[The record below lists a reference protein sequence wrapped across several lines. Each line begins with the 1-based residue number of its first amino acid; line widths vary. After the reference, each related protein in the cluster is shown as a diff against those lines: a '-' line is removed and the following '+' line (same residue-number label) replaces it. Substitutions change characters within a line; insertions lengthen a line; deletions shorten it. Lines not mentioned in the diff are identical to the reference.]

1 MRAGQGGL
9 AAGLALGLAVAA
21 LSGIVQAQGGAGTI
35 EGPADAPSAAQ
46 VGDQAPDFT
55 LRDTQGNQHQL
66 SAYLEQ
72 GKPIVLEWFNPGCP
86 FVQKYHAG
94 DNPALRDALAFAAE
108 HGVVWLA
115 VNSGAPGKQGHGV
128 EMNEQARVEFG
139 MGYPVLL
146 DEDGTVGRAY
156 GATNT
161 PQLYI
166 ISASGLLLYS
176 GGVDDTLL
184 EDDEASVNFAKKALE
199 EHLAGEAIEFSET
212 PHPGCS
218 VKYAN

>member
-1 MRAGQGGL
+1 M
-9 AAGLALGLAVAA
+9 
-21 LSGIVQAQGGAGTI
+21 VQAQGGAGTI
-35 EGPADAPSAAQ
+35 EAPADAPTAAR
-46 VGDQAPDFT
+46 VGDKAPDFA
-55 LRDTQGNQHQL
+55 LRDTQDEEHKL
-66 SAYLEQ
+66 SAYLGQ

-94 DNPALRDALAFAAE
+94 DNPALRDALVYATE
-108 HGVVWLA
+108 HDVVWLA
-115 VNSGAPGKQGHGV
+115 VNSGAPGRQGHGV
-128 EMNEQARVEFG
+128 EVNEQARAEFG

-161 PQLYI
+161 PQLFI
-166 ISASGLLLYS
+166 ISTDGLLLYN

-184 EDDEASVNFAKKALE
+184 ADDQASVNFAKKALR
-199 EHLAGEAIEFSET
+199 EHLSGEVIEFSET